1 MSNFLSPAFVPV
13 LFWHQSME
21 NPKFHMQNIDKAHYL
36 FSLMRVFLYQT
47 INKTDMGR
55 ILVLTS
61 LIIFFQQALSSQTVY
76 ELPSSVA
83 YLYPTLEDMHGYAV
97 GKYQDYYLI
106 FGGSINSDVP
116 ELYPRGF
123 PNLDILLIDVQQ
135 SRAAA
140 YTSASLEGS
149 LAEQMNATGLS
160 YYQQDNILYL
170 LGGYGFSE
178 SNDKFITFPY
188 ITAIDLQATVTALQN
203 GENPVASF
211 YQLCDERLAIFD
223 GVFDYNGD
231 QFFIINGKT
240 AYKLR
245 PFAEDAEYIEQS
257 LNGEAKT
264 FKLSGKGI
272 NIELKDFQ
280 SWYDMQ
286 EFQDYFGPLLPDRI
300 HDAVGP
306 IRLPEQ

>member
-1 MSNFLSPAFVPV
+1 
-13 LFWHQSME
+13 
-21 NPKFHMQNIDKAHYL
+21 MQNIDKAHYFL
-36 FSLMRVFLYQT
+36 SSMRVFLYQT
-47 INKTDMGR
+47 LNKADMGR

-61 LIIFFQQALSSQTVY
+61 LIILFQQPLSSQTVY
-76 ELPSSVA
+76 ELPSTVE
-83 YLYPTLEDMHGYAV
+83 YLYPTLEDMYGYAV

-116 ELYPRGF
+116 EQYPRGF
-123 PNLDILLIDVQQ
+123 PNLEILLIDLQK
-135 SRAAA
+135 SRASA
-140 YTSASLEGS
+140 YTSASLEGT

-160 YYQQDNILYL
+160 YYQKDNILYL

-188 ITAIDLQATVTALQN
+188 ITAIDLQATVESLQR
-203 GENPVASF
+203 GENPVANF
-211 YQLCDERLAIFD
+211 FQLCDERLAIFE

-231 QFFIINGKT
+231 EFFIINGKT

-257 LNGEAKT
+257 LNGEAKS
-264 FKLSGKGI
+264 FRLSGQGI

-280 SWYDMQ
+280 NWYDMQ

-300 HDAVGP
+300 QQAVGP